1 MQQLPTLNKCC
12 MEMEGV
18 RVLNGGLICYGEMQ
32 EIVEEI

>member
-18 RVLNGGLICYGEMQ
+18 RVLNGVNLSFMGKCKG
-32 EIVEEI
+32 